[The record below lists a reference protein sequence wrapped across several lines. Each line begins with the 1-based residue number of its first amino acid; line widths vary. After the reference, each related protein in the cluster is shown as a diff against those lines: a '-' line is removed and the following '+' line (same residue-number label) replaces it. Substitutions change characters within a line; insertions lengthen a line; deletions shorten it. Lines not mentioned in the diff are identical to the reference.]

1 MKKYLLILFTV
12 GLFTGC
18 SKYDDGE
25 LWNSVNDLEARLSAL
40 EKQCKEMNTNIE
52 SMKVIVDVLQSNDY
66 ITNVTVISENGV
78 EIGYKIDFHVHPSI
92 TIYHGKEG
100 SAGETPYV
108 GENGNWWVGSSDTG
122 VNAKGENG
130 LTPIIGSN
138 GNWWI
143 GDRDTG
149 VKAKGENGKDGVT
162 PVIGVKQ
169 AEDDCY
175 YWTQKIG
182 EEESTWILD
191 SEGNKI
197 KATGEDGQAGETP
210 YIGSNGNWWI
220 GTRDTGV
227 KATGEE
233 GQNGLTPNI
242 GENGN
247 WWIGT
252 EDTGI
257 KAKGENG
264 ITPQLKIENDNWML
278 SVDNGQTWQ
287 NLGKAKGDKGDS
299 FFKSVTNDVNDLTLV
314 LEDGTVIKLPKE
326 QEFSMVLDKEQFSG
340 ILAGSSYEINYTITS
355 ESERINIETI
365 APNDWKVGI
374 QKTNN
379 CSGKIIVTTP
389 SVVTDE
395 KILILVSD
403 GKGKTTIRAVTFL
416 KDNFTIDQVEYL
428 VAIEGETIEVKLQT
442 GLEYDVSIPI
452 EDQTWIKCISK
463 TQDMV
468 ELNVGANF
476 STISRSVTIEFV
488 NENGF
493 VLETIYITQ
502 KAGEIFEGNIVIDK
516 LDDWDNL
523 VGNNYIEILGNLVIN
538 QSSISLT
545 RDHIFKY
552 LRRIGGDFIINNND
566 IKDFQGF
573 ENLQFIEGNFSMKK
587 SHYVYYDFSSF
598 SGLENLCYIGGDF
611 EIISSSVTSFSK
623 LISFE
628 GLNSLAEIGG
638 NFIVQHLYDYHIN
651 KDGFLNLSSF
661 KGLESLSTIG
671 GELYLGHLAVLST
684 FAGLE
689 GLQDVGKKISI
700 VSCPNFKD
708 YSSLNP
714 DLLYKI
720 QRL

>member
-242 GENGN
+242 GNNGN
-247 WWIGT
+247 WWIGST
-252 EDTGI
+252 DTGI
-257 KAKGENG
+257 KAKGEDG
-264 ITPQLKIENDNWML
+264 KDGTTPQLKIEDDNWML
-278 SVDNGQTWQ
+278 SVDNGVTWQ
-287 NLGKAKGDKGDS
+287 NLGRAKGDKGAS
-299 FFKSVTNDVNDLTLV
+299 FFKSVTNDTDNLTLV

-365 APNDWKVGI
+365 APNDWKVDI

-403 GKGKTTIRAVTFL
+403 GKGKTTIRTVTFL
-416 KDNFTIDQVEYL
+416 KD
-428 VAIEGETIEVKLQT
+428 
-442 GLEYDVSIPI
+442 SIPI

-476 STISRSVTIEFV
+476 STISRGVTIEFV

-502 KAGEIFEGNIVIDK
+502 KAGEIFEGNIIIDK

-661 KGLESLSTIG
+661 KGLESLSAIG

-684 FAGLE
+684 FTGLE

-720 QRL
+720 QCL